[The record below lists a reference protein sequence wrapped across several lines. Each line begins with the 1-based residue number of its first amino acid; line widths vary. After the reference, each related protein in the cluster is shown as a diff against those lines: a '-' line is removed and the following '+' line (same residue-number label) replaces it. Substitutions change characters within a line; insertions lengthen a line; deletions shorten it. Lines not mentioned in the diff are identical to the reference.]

1 MDNQQEVAMR
11 LILKRGL
18 SLFAAAILAV
28 AFICP
33 ASIAENADPI
43 LIEAVTHPPAKSVNI

>member
-33 ASIAENADPI
+33 ASIAENIAPI
-43 LIEAVTHPPAKSVNI
+43 FVEIVTPRRFINI

>member
-43 LIEAVTHPPAKSVNI
+43 LIEAVTPPSKIR